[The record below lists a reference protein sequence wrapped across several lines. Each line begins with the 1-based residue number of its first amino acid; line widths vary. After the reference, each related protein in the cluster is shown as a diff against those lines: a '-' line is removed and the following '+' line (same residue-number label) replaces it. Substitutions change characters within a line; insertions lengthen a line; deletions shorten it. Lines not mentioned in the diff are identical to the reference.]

1 MQKSTLKS
9 QNPFKI
15 LLTPIAFVYQFII
28 FSRNKLFDINLF
40 KIRFLSKPVI
50 SIGNL
55 TIGGTAKTPF
65 TIFISKH
72 LKNKG
77 VKVGILSRG
86 YGRKSRGTVVV
97 SDGKKILNSLDN
109 SGDEPTLIAKKTN
122 DIPIVV
128 DNNRYRGGNH
138 LISKYNPDIII
149 LDDGFQHRSLKRD
162 LNILLINSLDKKENH
177 KLIPIGKLR
186 EPWKNY
192 KRADIL
198 IKTKSNLIENNDF
211 LTKRINKTN
220 KNIFISESHIKISN
234 VFTEEKLTKINLSNK
249 NIMTLSAIGDHKSF
263 ITAIKKTGC
272 NLIKALNFRD
282 HYNFNQ
288 NLWNK
293 IEYSIQ
299 KLNIEFILTT
309 EKDWV
314 KIESLKRKTPI
325 IVFELNVTIN
335 REEDFFKILQ
345 SVT

>member
-1 MQKSTLKS
+1 MQK
-9 QNPFKI
+9 NIFKKQKAFKVLI
-15 LLTPIAFVYQFII
+15 SPIAYIYQFII
-28 FSRNKLFDINLF
+28 FSRNKLFDLNLF
-40 KIRFLSKPVI
+40 KIKSLDKPVI

-77 VKVGILSRG
+77 IKVAILSRG
-86 YGRKSRGTVVV
+86 YGRKSTGTVVV
-97 SDGKKILNSLDN
+97 SDGKKILSSLID
-109 SGDEPTLIAKKTN
+109 SGDEPTLIAKKTT

-128 DNNRYRGGNH
+128 DNNRYRGGNY

-149 LDDGFQHRSLKRD
+149 LDDGFQHRSLKRNLD
-162 LNILLINSLDKKENH
+162 ILLVNSLDKKEDH
-177 KLIPIGKLR
+177 QLIPLGKLR

-192 KRADIL
+192 LRAHIL
-198 IKTKSNLIENNDF
+198 IKTKSNLIEKNHY
-211 LTKRINKTN
+211 LSKKINKTN

-234 VFTEEKLTKINLSNK
+234 IFTNKNLTKINLLNK
-249 NIMTLSAIGDHKSF
+249 NVLSLTAIGDHKSF
-263 ITAIKKTGC
+263 LTSIKKTGC
-272 NLIKALNFRD
+272 NLIKVLNFRD

-288 NLWNK
+288 KLWNK

-299 KLNIEFILTT
+299 NLNVEFILTT

-314 KIESLKRKTPI
+314 KIEPLKRKTSI

-335 REEDFFKILQ
+335 REEEFIKILQ
-345 SVT
+345 KFT

>member
-1 MQKSTLKS
+1 MQKNTFKN
-9 QNPFKI
+9 QNPIKA
-15 LLTPIAFVYQFII
+15 LLNPIAYIYQFII

-40 KIRFLSKPVI
+40 KIRSLSKPVI

-55 TIGGTAKTPF
+55 TVGGTGKTPF

-72 LKNKG
+72 LKNIG
-77 VKVGILSRG
+77 LKVAILSRG
-86 YGRKSRGTVVV
+86 YGRKSTGTVVV
-97 SDGKKILNSLDN
+97 SDGKDILSSLTD
-109 SGDEPTLIAKKTN
+109 SGDEPTLIAKKTT

-128 DNNRYRGGNH
+128 DNNRYRGGCY
-138 LISKYNPDIII
+138 LVSKYNPDIII

-198 IKTKSNLIENNDF
+198 IKTKSNLIEDNDF

-220 KNIFISESHIKISN
+220 KNIFISESHIKISS
-234 VFTEEKLTKINLSNK
+234 VFTEKKLTKINLSNK

-314 KIESLKRKTPI
+314 KIEPLKRKTPI

>member
-1 MQKSTLKS
+1 MQKSILKNH
-9 QNPFKI
+9 NPFKF
-15 LLTPIAFVYQFII
+15 LLTPIAYIYQFII
-28 FSRNKLFDINLF
+28 FARNKLFDINLF
-40 KIRFLSKPVI
+40 KIRSLSKPVI

-55 TIGGTAKTPF
+55 TVGGTAKTPF

-77 VKVGILSRG
+77 VRVGILSRG
-86 YGRKSRGTVVV
+86 YGRKSTGTIVV
-97 SDGKKILNSLDN
+97 SNGKKILNSLIK

-128 DNNRYRGGNH
+128 DSNRYRGGNY
-138 LISKYNPDIII
+138 LISEYNPDIII

-162 LNILLINSLDKKENH
+162 LDILLVNSLDKRKNH

-192 KRADIL
+192 KRADVL
-198 IKTKSNLIENNDF
+198 IKTKSNLIEDTGF

-234 VFTEEKLTKINLSNK
+234 TFTEKKFTKINLSNK
-249 NIMTLSAIGDHKSF
+249 NIITLTAIADHKSF
-263 ITAIKKTGC
+263 ITAIKRTNC
-272 NLIKALNFRD
+272 NLVKTLNFRD

-293 IEYSIQ
+293 IESSIQ

-314 KIESLKRKTPI
+314 KIEPLKRKTSI
-325 IVFELNVTIN
+325 IIFELNVTIS
-335 REEDFFKILQ
+335 REKDFFKILQ
-345 SVT
+345 SVI

>member
-1 MQKSTLKS
+1 MQKNTFKNLK
-9 QNPFKI
+9 PFKV
-15 LLTPIAFVYQFII
+15 LLTPIAYIYQFII
-28 FSRNKLFDINLF
+28 FLRNKLFDINLF
-40 KIRFLSKPVI
+40 KIRSLSKPVI

-55 TIGGTAKTPF
+55 TVGGTAKTPF

-77 VKVGILSRG
+77 LKVGILSRG
-86 YGRKSRGTVVV
+86 YGRKSTGTIVV
-97 SDGKKILNSLDN
+97 SDGRKILNSLNN

-128 DNNRYRGGNH
+128 DNNRYRGGNY
-138 LISKYNPDIII
+138 LISEYNPDIII

-162 LNILLINSLDKKENH
+162 LDILLVNSLDKRENH

-198 IKTKSNLIENNDF
+198 IKTKSNLIENND
-211 LTKRINKTN
+211 LLNKKINKTN
-220 KNIFISESHIKISN
+220 KNVFISESHIKVSN
-234 VFTEEKLTKINLSNK
+234 IFTKKKFTKVNLSNK
-249 NIMTLSAIGDHKSF
+249 NIITVTAIGDHKSF
-263 ITAIKKTGC
+263 TTAIKKTDC
-272 NLIKALNFRD
+272 NLIKTLNFRD
-282 HYNFNQ
+282 HYNFSQ

-299 KLNIEFILTT
+299 KLNVEFILTT

-314 KIESLKRKTPI
+314 KIEPLKRKTPI
-325 IVFELNVTIN
+325 IVFELNVTVN

>member
-1 MQKSTLKS
+1 MQKSTLKNH
-9 QNPFKI
+9 NPFKA
-15 LLTPIAFVYQFII
+15 LLTPFAYIYQFIT

-40 KIRFLSKPVI
+40 KIRSLSKPVI

-55 TIGGTAKTPF
+55 TVGGTAKTPF
-65 TIFISKH
+65 TIFISKY
-72 LKNKG
+72 LKSKG

-86 YGRKSRGTVVV
+86 YGRKSTGTVVV
-97 SDGKKILNSLDN
+97 SDGRKILNSLND

-128 DNNRYRGGNH
+128 DNNRYRGGTY
-138 LISKYNPDIII
+138 LISEYNPDIII

-162 LNILLINSLDKKENH
+162 LNILLVNSLDKRENH
-177 KLIPIGKLR
+177 KLIPLGKLR

-211 LTKRINKTN
+211 LTKKINKTN
-220 KNIFISESHIKISN
+220 KNIFISESHIKVSN
-234 VFTEEKLTKINLSNK
+234 IFTKKKFTKINLSNK
-249 NIMTLSAIGDHKSF
+249 NIITVTAIGDHKSF
-263 ITAIKKTGC
+263 TTAIKKTGC
-272 NLIKALNFRD
+272 NLIKTLNFRD

-314 KIESLKRKTPI
+314 KIEPLKRKTSI
-325 IVFELNVTIN
+325 IVFELNVTVS